1 MVRKL
6 VRLIIA
12 AIIFLGSIGL
22 FVTGSIY
29 WGILVLLFSGLF
41 VLAHFKNEKNLAAFY
56 YLRKNKFEAAG
67 SILSKVKHP
76 ESLIKSQEAYY
87 YFLTASIEL
96 QNHNNSKADKYFKK
110 ALKLGLRLKTDQA
123 IAKLN
128 LSGITLTRGN
138 KQMAKRYLQEAKNL
152 DDKKVLTPQVKE
164 LERMMKRM

>member
-1 MVRKL
+1 MVRKY

-29 WGILVLLFSGLF
+29 WGLLAVLFTGLS
-41 VLAHFKNEKNLAAFY
+41 VLTHFKNEKNLIAFY
-56 YLRKNKFEAAG
+56 YLRKNKFQAAG
-67 SILSKVKHP
+67 SILSKIKHP
-76 ESLIKSQEAYY
+76 ESMIKSQEAYY

-96 QNHNNSKADKYFKK
+96 QNRKNTKADKYFKK
-110 ALKLGLRLKTDQA
+110 ALNIGLRLKTDQA

-128 LSGITLTRGN
+128 LSGISLSRKN
-138 KQMAKRYLQEAKNL
+138 IKMAKHYLQEAKNL